1 VNETSIK
8 SKIKLHFKRYV
19 KYEEL
24 NKPQEHIK
32 LDVDT
37 CMEVLFAL
45 FCIKSNTRTFN
56 EKKKKRQNNSYNMK
70 I

>member
-1 VNETSIK
+1 
-8 SKIKLHFKRYV
+8 
-19 KYEEL
+19 
-24 NKPQEHIK
+24 
-32 LDVDT
+32 
-37 CMEVLFAL
+37 LFAL

>member
-1 VNETSIK
+1 M
-8 SKIKLHFKRYV
+8 

-45 FCIKSNTRTFN
+45 FCISQTL
-56 EKKKKRQNNSYNMK
+56 ELSMKKKKQTGK
-70 I
+70 TTHTT